1 MEIYGHF
8 ASAPANQVRLAVS
21 ALGVD
26 ATYHHVDLQAGEQ
39 KSPDYLAINPF
50 GKVPAL
56 VDGDFKLAESNA
68 ICRYL
73 GSKVGGAM
81 YPADLHEQA
90 KIDQWMEFA
99 VNHIRTNMSKI
110 LFNRMF
116 APMMG
121 LPVDEDSVKEGQDF
135 LDQYLPMV
143 EGQLADS
150 AFITGD
156 QMTLAD
162 IALIAAMEPFD
173 AVQIGLEAYPQ
184 ITRWRS
190 GIMAQPFYQQVHAH
204 YGAEMEG

>member
-21 ALGVD
+21 ALGID

-39 KSPDYLAINPF
+39 KSPEYLAINPF
-50 GKVPAL
+50 GKVPAM

-73 GSKVGGAM
+73 GGKVGGPM
-81 YPADLHEQA
+81 YPDDPHQQA
-90 KIDQWMEFA
+90 KVDQWMEFA
-99 VNHIRTNMSKI
+99 VNHIRTNMSKV

-121 LPVDEDSVKEGQDF
+121 LPVDESSLKEGQDF

-143 EGQLADS
+143 ENQLADS
-150 AFITGD
+150 TFITGD

-173 AVQIGLEAYPQ
+173 QVQISLESYPH
-184 ITRWRS
+184 ITSWRS
-190 GIMAQPFYQQVHAH
+190 GIMAQPFYQAVHAH
-204 YGAEMEG
+204 YGAEMAG